1 MNGVAD
7 SPANILGNARAR
19 GACPS
24 LSAPMQTGDGLL
36 VRLKP
41 AALGLSPDTLFAL
54 ADLGQRHGNGIL
66 EITARGNLQIRGLTE
81 TSACLLAED
90 VNALKIDPAGA
101 PAIEIPPLAGL
112 DPTEILDPR
121 PLAEALRAAITDA
134 AYRLAPKLAITINSG
149 GRLHLGAASADI
161 RLDAVSATAPHVSEP
176 PLSSSLWRVA
186 VGGTAK
192 TALGIDVVSA
202 ENAVASVLTILRS
215 LHERGPK
222 TRGRDIAP
230 ETIHLLGDGPGEG
243 PCQPDIAPTG
253 LHSFDTGQMVLGV
266 ALAFGQVSASTLMR
280 LMVAAGNADIA
291 DVRLAPGHALLL
303 TGVKADQLAALQAH
317 AHALGFIT
325 QADAPGNFISACAGA
340 PACASAGIDT
350 KDVAAS
356 LIATVPGLFD
366 GSVDV
371 HISGC
376 AKGCAHPAPAGLT
389 LAPVAAG
396 IGYVLDGAA
405 HAAEARFDVQSLS
418 SAMRAKP
425 AHETARQHLAR
436 FAAR

>member
-7 SPANILGNARAR
+7 SPANILGNAHAR

-41 AALGLSPDTLFAL
+41 AALGLPPDTLSAL

-121 PLAEALRAAITDA
+121 PLAEALRTAITHA
-134 AYRLAPKLAITINSG
+134 AYRLAPKLAITLNGG

-161 RLDAVSATAPHVSEP
+161 RLDAVSGSP
-176 PLSSSLWRVA
+176 PLWRVA

-192 TALGIDVVSA
+192 TARGIDVVSA

-230 ETIHLLGDGPGEG
+230 ESIHLPGDMPGDGPD
-243 PCQPDIAPTG
+243 QPDIAPSG
-253 LHSFDTGQMVLGV
+253 VHSFDTGQTVLGV

-303 TGVKADQLAALQAH
+303 TGVEADRLAALQAQ

-389 LAPVAAG
+389 LAPVAGG

-405 HAAEARFDVQSLS
+405 HAAEARFDVQSFS